1 MTKKDLHKEEN
12 KEVKVEDVDQVEI
25 FGEEKKEDVSN
36 DYLLLA
42 KQVQA
47 DFENYR
53 RRTVE
58 DLKKAKFDGQ
68 VSVIEAFL
76 PCLDTFEEAKKNIKD
91 ENVLKGVEM
100 IEKSILDTLKNLGV
114 EKIDAIGKVYD
125 PHLHNVIAVMKDGTK
140 ENDIILAQYQAGYK
154 FNDKVIRYS
163 KVIVNKKED

>member
-1 MTKKDLHKEEN
+1 MTKKDLHKDEK
-12 KEVKVEDVDQVEI
+12 KEVKVENVDPAEI
-25 FGEEKKEDVSN
+25 FGEEKTDNSN
-36 DYLLLA
+36 EYLNLA

-47 DFENYR
+47 DFDNYR
-53 RRTVE
+53 RRTIE

-76 PCLDTFEEAKKNIKD
+76 PCLDTFTEAKKNITD

-100 IEKSILDTLKNLGV
+100 IENSILETLKNLGV
-114 EKIDAIGKVYD
+114 EKIEAVGKVYD
-125 PHLHNVIAVMKDGTK
+125 PHLHNAIAVMKDGSK

>member
-1 MTKKDLHKEEN
+1 MTKKDLHKDEK
-12 KEVKVEDVDQVEI
+12 KEVKVENVDPAEI
-25 FGEEKKEDVSN
+25 FGEEKTDNSN
-36 DYLLLA
+36 EYLNLA
-42 KQVQA
+42 KHVQA
-47 DFENYR
+47 DFDNYR
-53 RRTVE
+53 RRTIE

-76 PCLDTFEEAKKNIKD
+76 PCLDTFTEAKKNITD

-100 IEKSILDTLKNLGV
+100 IENSILETLKNLGV
-114 EKIDAIGKVYD
+114 EKIEAVGKVYD
-125 PHLHNVIAVMKDGTK
+125 PHLHNAIAVMKDGSK